1 MLLILV
7 YIIGV
12 AWDSWVLDNVKFY
25 VSQLLL
31 DLCLI
36 GKLNLIVPILYLI
49 YYTFYPKE
57 LRVKYQVSFY
67 SSLLHVNILMLMID
81 FRNWKQR
88 EINLHVIGQSGQT
101 FIQYI
106 Q

>member
-1 MLLILV
+1 M

-12 AWDSWVLDNVKFY
+12 AWDSWIQDSFKFY
-25 VSQLLL
+25 VTQRLL

-57 LRVKYQVSFY
+57 LRVKCQVSFFHPHY
-67 SSLLHVNILMLMID
+67 MLI
-81 FRNWKQR
+81 F
-88 EINLHVIGQSGQT
+88 
-101 FIQYI
+101 
-106 Q
+106 